1 MVLSV
6 AGPNHGKVI
15 RGLGS
20 SVTRDRGGRIM
31 TEHDQAMALAVG
43 RAMDKSAELLRA
55 AAEAGDS
62 EAQFALALL
71 NLLGRGVEKNP
82 GEAFRLFGLASD
94 AGDEQAAS
102 FRDLAAEQLAREQI
116 DQQRLND
123 AAVHVMKEAKRQQ
136 RFPKPRIVEP
146 D

>member
-1 MVLSV
+1 
-6 AGPNHGKVI
+6 
-15 RGLGS
+15 
-20 SVTRDRGGRIM
+20 
-31 TEHDQAMALAVG
+31 MALAAG

-71 NLLGRGVEKNP
+71 YLLGRGVEQHS
-82 GEAFRLFGLASD
+82 GEALRLFGLALD
-94 AGDEQAAS
+94 AGDEQAAT
-102 FRDLAAEQLAREQI
+102 FRDMAAEQLAREQI
-116 DQQRLND
+116 NRQQMTE

-136 RFPKPRIVEP
+136 RYPKPRIVKS